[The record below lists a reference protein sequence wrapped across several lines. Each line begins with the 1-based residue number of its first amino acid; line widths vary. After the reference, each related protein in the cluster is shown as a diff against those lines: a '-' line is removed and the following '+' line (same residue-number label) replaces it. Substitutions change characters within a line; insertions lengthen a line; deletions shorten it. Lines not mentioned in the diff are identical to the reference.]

1 MRTIVMD
8 TSNHYLAVALFE
20 DGLLRAS
27 RQLEALKQ
35 QSELAI
41 PVLKDLMDGQ
51 HWQMKDIDEMVVS
64 LGPGSYTG
72 VRIAMTIAKTL
83 SAVMPIRLKAISSLA
98 MLAGDQKAI
107 SIIDARGNK
116 LYVGMYENGEPLME
130 DMLMEVDAFET
141 FKKEHTEFPVV
152 ALEDEIPLCDN
163 LYLLSRKA
171 PYIEDNDRLVP
182 TYIKGVEAK
191 KQC

>member
-8 TSNHYLAVALFE
+8 TSNHYLAIALYE
-20 DGLLRAS
+20 DGLLRAC

-83 SAVMPIRLKAISSLA
+83 SSVLPIRLKAVSSLA

-107 SIIDARGNK
+107 TIIDARGNK

-130 DMLMEVDAFET
+130 DTLMEAEAFEV
-141 FKKEHTEFPVV
+141 FKGEHPDFPVV
-152 ALEDEIPLCDN
+152 ALADEIPLCDN

-171 PYIEDNDRLVP
+171 PYIEDCDRLVP

>member
-8 TSNHYLAVALFE
+8 TSNHYLAIALYE

-72 VRIAMTIAKTL
+72 VRIAMTIADRK
-83 SAVMPIRLKAISSLA
+83 S
-98 MLAGDQKAI
+98 
-107 SIIDARGNK
+107 
-116 LYVGMYENGEPLME
+116 
-130 DMLMEVDAFET
+130 
-141 FKKEHTEFPVV
+141 VV
-152 ALEDEIPLCDN
+152 
-163 LYLLSRKA
+163 
-171 PYIEDNDRLVP
+171 
-182 TYIKGVEAK
+182 
-191 KQC
+191 

>member
-8 TSNHYLAVALFE
+8 TSNHYLAIALYE

-83 SAVMPIRLKAISSLA
+83 SSVMPIRLKAISSLA

-107 SIIDARGNK
+107 PIIDARGNK

-130 DMLMEVDAFET
+130 DTLMEAEAFET
-141 FKKEHTEFPVV
+141 FKAEHPDFPVV
-152 ALEDEIPLCDN
+152 ALVDEIPLCDN
-163 LYLLSRKA
+163 LYLLSRKV
-171 PYIEDNDRLVP
+171 PYIKESDRLVP